1 MKKKILKTSIIGKTN
16 AGKSTLLNNLIGEYI
31 SIINKK
37 INTTEDL
44 IIGILNIKHHQIIFY
59 DTPGINYLKKNNKN
73 KTKLKQNLWNGIN
86 QSDIIIYLV
95 DLKTYNLD
103 NITNDIFKLKEVNK
117 KIIVV
122 FNKNDLIEK
131 KTILP
136 KIKEINSLNIVD
148 TFFSISAKKKL
159 GIKNLINYLINESYH
174 GEWYYNNNEI
184 SNKDDIF
191 ITNEITRNSI
201 LSFLNKEIP
210 YNVKIVNTQFLY
222 LNNGDLKIKQ
232 DIKINNYR
240 YKKIIL
246 GKNGEKIKNIRT
258 RSQKEISKTLNTKVH
273 LYVNVVQSNAEKI

>member
-1 MKKKILKTSIIGKTN
+1 MKKKILKISILGKTN
-16 AGKSTLLNNLIGEYI
+16 AGKSTLLNNIVGENI

-44 IIGILNIKHHQIIFY
+44 IIGVLNIKNHQIIFY

-86 QSDIIIYLV
+86 ESDIIIYLV
-95 DLKTYNLD
+95 DLKTYNFD
-103 NITNDIFKLKEVNK
+103 NIINDIYKLNEVNK

-122 FNKNDLIEK
+122 FNKNDQIEK
-131 KTILP
+131 KSILP
-136 KIKEINSLNIVD
+136 KIKEINNLNIAD

-159 GIKNLINYLINESYH
+159 GIKNLVNYLINESYDS
-174 GEWYYNNNEI
+174 EWYYNDNEI

-201 LSFLNKEIP
+201 LSLLNKEIP
-210 YNVKIVNTQFLY
+210 YNVKIINKQFLY

-232 DIKINNYR
+232 NINISNYR

-246 GKNGEKIKNIRT
+246 GKNGEKIKDIRI
-258 RSQKEISKTLNTKVH
+258 RSQKEISKTLNSKVH
-273 LYVNVVQSNAEKI
+273 LYINVVQSNAKKI